1 MTQQNP
7 RSSGVPGRMAVLGGI
22 AASAVVTAGAA
33 GLLIGRQGAMH
44 DAAAAV
50 LFKAPNFA
58 A

>member
-1 MTQQNP
+1 
-7 RSSGVPGRMAVLGGI
+7 MAVLGGI

-33 GLLIGRQGAMH
+33 GWLVGRQGAMH
-44 DAAAAV
+44 DAAPAV